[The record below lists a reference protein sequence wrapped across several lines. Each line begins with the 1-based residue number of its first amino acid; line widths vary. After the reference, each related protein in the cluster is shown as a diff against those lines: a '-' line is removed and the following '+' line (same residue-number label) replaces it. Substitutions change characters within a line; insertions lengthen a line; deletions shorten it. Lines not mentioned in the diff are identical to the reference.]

1 MAGASTQI
9 AESDSV
15 PPRQFRGLL
24 ATVRNGGEVTQ
35 PSPHLRAEDCAPIP
49 SPGTRPRVARDIE
62 EQNPDPT
69 LGRRE
74 GGSGHQRKP
83 DRDRPEIATP
93 FLCGAAA
100 AVALIPERATH

>member
-1 MAGASTQI
+1 MLQSQ
-9 AESDSV
+9 
-15 PPRQFRGLL
+15 
-24 ATVRNGGEVTQ
+24 
-35 PSPHLRAEDCAPIP
+35 APEP
-49 SPGTRPRVARDIE
+49 ALGFARDIE

-69 LGRRE
+69 LERRE
-74 GGSGHQRKP
+74 GGGSGHQRKP

>member
-1 MAGASTQI
+1 MFSLGWVILLTCSLW
-9 AESDSV
+9 
-15 PPRQFRGLL
+15 PRNLVLIIEQRTVLL
-24 ATVRNGGEVTQ
+24 SQTPEPALEF
-35 PSPHLRAEDCAPIP
+35 
-49 SPGTRPRVARDIE
+49 ARDIE